1 MEALQGVTHIIR
13 AGGWVR
19 GAGAVAVHQGRDQG
33 GVGGVGAGVTL
44 TWPPVTSLS
53 WMNDDDE

>member
-33 GVGGVGAGVTL
+33 GGGGVGAGVTL
-44 TWPPVTSLS
+44 TWPPVTSLPYR
-53 WMNDDDE
+53 